1 MTVSCDSGYSIFG
14 NGVIECQTGGV
25 WNASAGTCG
34 KGILAHWIRISEISL
49 WDSKYYLTHAILPRT
64 SSILAYSGTYG

>member
-34 KGILAHWIRISEISL
+34 KGIHFY
-49 WDSKYYLTHAILPRT
+49 KKGAIIKKGYKKRSDCVYWVVSVWL
-64 SSILAYSGTYG
+64 SCE